1 LKNKKKEKRKTM
13 WKNIVEIHSILKEK
27 NYKAKFLTS
36 SILKKVKSTK
46 IILKKKINK
55 KGESWE
61 KRKVIL
67 GKKKEKRGKL
77 GKKES
82 NFGKKKE
89 KRGNLEKKDEKKTKK

>member
-67 GKKKEKRGKL
+67 GKKKRKKGK
-77 GKKES
+77 
-82 NFGKKKE
+82 FGKKKM
-89 KRGNLEKKDEKKTKK
+89 KKKQKSKKKKKKGMHCGLLLL